1 LTVVNASFVSV
12 SATSGQTYI
21 KELDGTVS
29 ITFVFKNTQGW
40 KDFAAYHID
49 ENGKKTSKGV

>member
-1 LTVVNASFVSV
+1 MNASFVSV